1 MTDLNPIM
9 QGKKVRVLVL
19 GATGMLGNTVLRLFA
34 QSPDFDVL
42 GSVRSKQSL
51 GLFTPNLAKRLIY
64 SVDMESVDGV
74 TGLLQE
80 SRPNVVINCIGLIKQ
95 LPESNTPLAA
105 IPINALLPHQLSR
118 QCEFFGVRLVH
129 MSTDCVF
136 SGNKGNYREFDFP
149 DANDLYGRTKLL
161 GEADYPNAIT
171 LRTSIIGHELNST
184 HALVDWFLSQ
194 KGSIKGYTNAIFSGL
209 PTIELARVIRDF
221 VIPNSALH
229 GLYHVAAAPISKY
242 DLLSLINRE
251 YKKGLE
257 IQPDDQVKVDRSLN
271 AQRFQS
277 ATGYVARSWP
287 ELISQMH
294 AFQEE
299 NRIVQ

>member
-9 QGKKVRVLVL
+9 QDKKVRVLVL

-64 SVDMESVDGV
+64 GVDMESVDSV

-105 IPINALLPHQLSR
+105 ILINALLPHHLAK
-118 QCEFFGVRLVH
+118 QCGFFGARLVH

-161 GEADYPNAIT
+161 GEVDYPNAIT

-294 AFQEE
+294 AFREE